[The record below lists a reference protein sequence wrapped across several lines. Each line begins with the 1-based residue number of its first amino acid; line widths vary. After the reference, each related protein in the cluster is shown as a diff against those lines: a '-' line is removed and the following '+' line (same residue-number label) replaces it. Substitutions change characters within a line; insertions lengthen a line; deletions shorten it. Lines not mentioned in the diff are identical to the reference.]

1 MQTCPKCHQQISN
14 DYCPSCAE
22 KERAADRHDNLGN
35 WAGEPKTSL
44 PSQSPSPSPAPS
56 AQPVRR
62 SAPKRPP
69 LPLDNFAARFIYARI
84 TPFLLML
91 LLAFEIVSSLKFLQ
105 NYRDYY
111 GLGLFTMPFPKLYV
125 PLLVLLLVNL
135 LMMFKF
141 REFHQAKSRERAHP
155 TFCLFVF
162 FWFWYMRSF
171 GLAIGFWLINHF

>member
-14 DYCPSCAE
+14 DYCPACEE
-22 KERAADRHDNLGN
+22 KVREADRHHNMGN
-35 WAGEPKTSL
+35 QADEPNTRLST
-44 PSQSPSPSPAPS
+44 QSPSPLPS
-56 AQPVRR
+56 AQPARQ
-62 SAPKRPP
+62 SAAKRAP

-105 NYRDYY
+105 SYREYY
-111 GLGLFTMPFPKLYV
+111 GLGLFTMPFPKLYA

-141 REFHQAKSRERAHP
+141 REFHQAKSRGRGHP

-162 FWFWYMRSF
+162 FWFWNMRSF
-171 GLAIGFWLINHF
+171 GLTAGFWLINHF